1 MGALLPNRVRP
12 VSDLSQAQP
21 ALVSRSEA
29 LDVKRPKSLAE
40 PWVWPDPVQVMV
52 SDTYK
57 FGLSGK
63 SYGDDPLAHA
73 IALEMLR
80 LLYDH
85 GYALVRTEAVA
96 R

>member
-1 MGALLPNRVRP
+1 MSVDRP
-12 VSDLSQAQP
+12 DLSQAQP
-21 ALVSRSEA
+21 ALISRSEA
-29 LDVKRPKSLAE
+29 LDVQRPTSLAE
-40 PWVWPDPVQVMV
+40 PFVWPEPVQVMV

-57 FGLSGK
+57 FGLAGK
-63 SYGDDPLAHA
+63 WHGNDPLAHA

>member
-1 MGALLPNRVRP
+1 MKPGV
-12 VSDLSQAQP
+12 
-21 ALVSRSEA
+21 VSRSAA
-29 LDVKRPKSLAE
+29 LDVHRPESLAE
-40 PWVWPDPVQVMV
+40 PWRWPDPVQVMV
-52 SDTYK
+52 SDTYW
-57 FGLSGK
+57 FGLAGK
-63 SYGDDPLAHA
+63 WYGYDPLPHA